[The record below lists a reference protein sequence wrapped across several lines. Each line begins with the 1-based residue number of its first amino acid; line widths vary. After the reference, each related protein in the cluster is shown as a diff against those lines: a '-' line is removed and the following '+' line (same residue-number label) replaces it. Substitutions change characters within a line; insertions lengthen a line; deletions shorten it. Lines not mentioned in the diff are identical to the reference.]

1 MTFTDDY
8 SKQIKHLRCEIEE
21 TDAIVIGGG
30 SGLSTSAGLT
40 YSGKRF
46 EENFSDFITR
56 YDLTNMYTGG
66 FYPYQT
72 AEEYWAYWSR
82 YIYVNRYDKPA
93 GQPYLDL
100 LKIVK
105 NKDYFVITTNVDHQF
120 QIAGFDKNRIF
131 CTQGDYGLWQCSKPC
146 HQKTYDNEMIVR
158 RMVSEQEDMKIP
170 SELIPHC
177 PICGRK
183 MCVNLRIDNNFVEDE
198 DWHFA
203 AENYSRY
210 IQNHKNSRILFLEL
224 GVGCNTPTIIKYPFW
239 RMTYL
244 NPQAVYACINLG
256 EAHTAKEI
264 EPRSICIDEDIGKVL
279 REIVA

>member
-1 MTFTDDY
+1 
-8 SKQIKHLRCEIEE
+8 
-21 TDAIVIGGG
+21 
-30 SGLSTSAGLT
+30 
-40 YSGKRF
+40 
-46 EENFSDFITR
+46 
-56 YDLTNMYTGG
+56 MYTGG

-120 QIAGFDKNRIF
+120 HIAGFDKNRIF

-170 SELIPHC
+170 SELIPYC
-177 PICGRK
+177 PTNAR
-183 MCVNLRIDNNFVEDE
+183 
-198 DWHFA
+198 
-203 AENYSRY
+203 
-210 IQNHKNSRILFLEL
+210 
-224 GVGCNTPTIIKYPFW
+224 
-239 RMTYL
+239 
-244 NPQAVYACINLG
+244 
-256 EAHTAKEI
+256 
-264 EPRSICIDEDIGKVL
+264 
-279 REIVA
+279 